1 MRKFEFVGEL
11 KMNNKELMQSGY
23 QLMMI
28 TMKLSRAFFIL
39 LYSNAL
45 FSTFRGSFQTDCIE
59 QFNF

>member
-1 MRKFEFVGEL
+1 MRKFEFVGEV

-39 LYSNAL
+39 LYSYAL
-45 FSTFRGSFQTDCIE
+45 ISTFRGSFRTDCIE

>member
-39 LYSNAL
+39 LYSYTL
-45 FSTFRGSFQTDCIE
+45 FSTFRGRFRTDCIE